1 MCCLYVLASMSFLKI
16 HVCLCNV
23 ITFNPIA
30 LQDCGFI
37 NEVRNECAAEFLHIS
52 AKYTIE
58 ETLNWFDNTKPT
70 FYVILYNSVKI
81 GYFRITNY
89 SHVNKNLYIGADL
102 HQDFRGKGLAYE
114 AYRKFIPT
122 IIKQYD
128 LHKVSLE
135 VLATNTRAHNLY
147 TKLRFVNEGVKRQE
161 VYKNGQYVDSI
172 IMSILKSEV
181 EANDIYCTKSL

>member
-1 MCCLYVLASMSFLKI
+1 M
-16 HVCLCNV
+16 
-23 ITFNPIA
+23 ITFRP
-30 LQDCGFI
+30 LSKDDVPFLTD
-37 NEVRNECAAEFLHIS
+37 VRNECADRYLHTS
-52 AKYTIE
+52 SKFSVDETI
-58 ETLNWFDNTKPT
+58 NWFDNTKPT
-70 FYVILYNSVKI
+70 FYVILYNGVKI

-114 AYRKFIPT
+114 SYRKFIPT
-122 IIKQYD
+122 IIKQYG

-147 TKLRFVNEGVKRQE
+147 IKLGFVNEGAKRQE

-181 EANDIYCTKSL
+181 ESNNIYCTKNL